1 MHISKK
7 CFTFVKSKQKTPI
20 WGPKRLDDY
29 MKDRIRQI
37 MEVQHMTQQ
46 VFANYIGTTPATL
59 SGIFNDRTR
68 PTINIIESIKKKFPD
83 ISLEW
88 LMFGIGDMHQKPAGE
103 GDGQTASTS
112 SLPDGETDTPEF
124 FSADSLTGTVSRPS
138 SGTGYAPQP
147 APNGYH
153 GKTNRQDP
161 IRDELKFIDR
171 PIRHVT
177 EIRVYYDDQTWESF
191 VPSKK

>member
-1 MHISKK
+1 
-7 CFTFVKSKQKTPI
+7 
-20 WGPKRLDDY
+20 

-37 MEVQHMTQQ
+37 MEAQHMTQQ
-46 VFANYIGTTPATL
+46 VFANHIGTTPATL

-88 LMFGIGDMHQKPAGE
+88 LMFGEGDMYKSSQE
-103 GDGQTASTS
+103 TS
-112 SLPDGETDTPEF
+112 DDYEN
-124 FSADSLTGTVSRPS
+124 
-138 SGTGYAPQP
+138 APQMGVP
-147 APNGYH
+147 ATKFGQEQVLDFESTVAPTPHSGHPTAPYYNSVRTTH
-153 GKTNRQDP
+153 P
-161 IRDELKFIDR
+161 EILRDEVKTIDKPSR
-171 PIRHVT
+171 RVT